1 MSRTWDRKRIAP
13 AIANASQSDRKTSP
27 APETEAEA
35 ATEAAAERSSTTR
48 DETSHHG
55 VGLGDASARDEM
67 MTATRQQS
75 DPPPCRGYAWTTGC
89 GLPATLTAATLIPCA
104 IPTMP
109 LMDLC
114 DRCWS
119 AMGQTRHGCCE
130 RHYPDGSKTRDQSF
144 VVIPGQAPPS

>member
-35 ATEAAAERSSTTR
+35 ATEAAPERSLTTR
-48 DETSHHG
+48 DEAFHHG
-55 VGLGDASARDEM
+55 VGLGDAGARDEM
-67 MTATRQQS
+67 MTATRQDDV
-75 DPPPCRGYAWTTGC
+75 DPTCKGYAWTSGC
-89 GLPATLTAATLIPCA
+89 GQAATLTVASLVPCMIPSR
-104 IPTMP
+104 P
-109 LMDLC
+109 LLDLC
-114 DRCWS
+114 DRCWQ

-144 VVIPGQAPPS
+144 VVIPGWAPPS